1 MNIAYP
7 FQKFQDWFT
16 QQWVIWRGRKLNNSK
31 DKWLLGPFG
40 NVNGIGK
47 MFINQLAEK
56 ENLVIDKQQSSGL
69 IPEVKK
75 LIEDD
80 RDFERL
86 SNQVVDFY
94 QQTSAYSLGLKVHWN
109 PYFKIFGWLVNRM
122 FSNRINQLNIP
133 LKNNTGDEILE
144 SEIINLLDSLS
155 GDIKYTFWL
164 RSFRNSN
171 TVIYTGIYGLCEL
184 PNGDKC
190 VKAIFP
196 LPNGSA
202 TVILKPSVTDTGG
215 LILDASGKQFGDA
228 GFYFLIKDTKGQYW
242 SRYIPSFKDTLHIY
256 SQDENLIANQIMKI
270 WGVKI
275 LEFNY
280 KIY

>member
-16 QQWVIWRGRKLNNSK
+16 QQWVIWRGRKL
-31 DKWLLGPFG
+31 DKNKEEWLLGPFG

-47 MFINQLAEK
+47 IFINQLAEK
-56 ENLVIDKQQSSGL
+56 ENLVIDKQQSNGL
-69 IPEVKK
+69 IPDVKK

-94 QQTSAYSLGLKVHWN
+94 QQTSAYSLELKVHWN

-133 LKNNTGDEILE
+133 LKNNTGDEIIE

-155 GDIKYTFWL
+155 GEIKYTFWL
-164 RSFRNSN
+164 RSFKNSN

-202 TVILKPSVTDTGG
+202 TVILKPFVTDTGG

-228 GFYFLIKDTKGQYW
+228 GFYFLMKDTKGQHW

-275 LEFNY
+275 LEFKY

>member
-16 QQWVIWRGRKLNNSK
+16 QQWVIWRGRKLDKSK
-31 DKWLLGPFG
+31 DEWLLGPFG
-40 NVNGIGK
+40 NVNGVGK
-47 MFINQLAEK
+47 IFINQLAEK
-56 ENLVIDKQQSSGL
+56 ENLVIDKQQSNGL

-80 RDFERL
+80 GDFERL

-94 QQTSAYSLGLKVHWN
+94 QQTSTYSLGLKVHWN
-109 PYFKIFGWLVNRM
+109 PFFKIFGWLVNRM

-133 LKNNTGDEILE
+133 LKNNTGNEIIE

-155 GDIKYTFWL
+155 GEIKYTFWL

-202 TVILKPSVTDTGG
+202 TVILKPAVTDTGG

-228 GFYFLIKDTKGQYW
+228 GFYFLMHDTKGQYW

>member
-16 QQWVIWRGRKLNNSK
+16 QQWVIWRGRKLDNGK
-31 DKWLLGPFG
+31 DEWLLGPFG

-228 GFYFLIKDTKGQYW
+228 GFYFLMKDTRGQYW

>member
-16 QQWVIWRGRKLNNSK
+16 QQWVIWRGRKLDNSK

-47 MFINQLAEK
+47 IFINQLAEK
-56 ENLVIDKQQSSGL
+56 ENLVIDKQQSNGL

-80 RDFERL
+80 GDFERL

-228 GFYFLIKDTKGQYW
+228 GFYFLMKDTKGQYW

>member
-16 QQWVIWRGRKLNNSK
+16 QQWVIWRGRKLDKSK
-31 DKWLLGPFG
+31 DEWLLGPFG

-47 MFINQLAEK
+47 IFINQLAEK
-56 ENLVIDKQQSSGL
+56 ENLVIDKQQSNGL

-80 RDFERL
+80 GDFERL

-94 QQTSAYSLGLKVHWN
+94 QQTSTYSLGLKVHWN
-109 PYFKIFGWLVNRM
+109 PFFKIFGWLVNRM

-133 LKNNTGDEILE
+133 LKNNTGNEIIE

-155 GDIKYTFWL
+155 GEIKYTFWL

-184 PNGDKC
+184 LNGDKC

-202 TVILKPSVTDTGG
+202 TVILKPAVTDTGG

-228 GFYFLIKDTKGQYW
+228 GFYFLMKDTKGQYW
-242 SRYIPSFKDTLHIY
+242 SRYIPCFKDTLHIY

>member
-16 QQWVIWRGRKLNNSK
+16 QQWVIWRGRKLDNGK
-31 DKWLLGPFG
+31 DEWLLGPFG

-80 RDFERL
+80 GDFERL
-86 SNQVVDFY
+86 SNKVVDFY

-228 GFYFLIKDTKGQYW
+228 GFYFLMKDTKGQYW

>member
-16 QQWVIWRGRKLNNSK
+16 QQWVIWRGRKLDNSK
-31 DKWLLGPFG
+31 DEWLLGPFG

-47 MFINQLAEK
+47 IFINQLAEK
-56 ENLVIDKQQSSGL
+56 ENLVIDKQQSNGL

-75 LIEDD
+75 LIVDD

-155 GDIKYTFWL
+155 GEIKYTFWL

-228 GFYFLIKDTKGQYW
+228 GFYFLMHDTKGRYW

-256 SQDENLIANQIMKI
+256 SQDENLSANQIMKI

>member
-16 QQWVIWRGRKLNNSK
+16 QQWVIWRGRKLDKSK
-31 DKWLLGPFG
+31 DEWLLGPFG

-47 MFINQLAEK
+47 IFINQLAEK
-56 ENLVIDKQQSSGL
+56 ENLVIDKQQSNGL

-80 RDFERL
+80 GDFERL

-94 QQTSAYSLGLKVHWN
+94 QQTSTYSLGLKVHWN
-109 PYFKIFGWLVNRM
+109 PFFKIFGWLVNRM

-133 LKNNTGDEILE
+133 LKNNTGNEIIE

-155 GDIKYTFWL
+155 GEIKYTFWL

-184 PNGDKC
+184 PNGNKC

-202 TVILKPSVTDTGG
+202 TVILKPAVTDTGG

-228 GFYFLIKDTKGQYW
+228 GFYFLMHDTKGQYW

>member
-16 QQWVIWRGRKLNNSK
+16 QQWVIWRGRKLDNGK
-31 DKWLLGPFG
+31 DEWLLGPFG

-80 RDFERL
+80 GDFERL

-228 GFYFLIKDTKGQYW
+228 GFYFLMKDTKGQYW

>member
-16 QQWVIWRGRKLNNSK
+16 QQWVIWRGRKLDNSK

-47 MFINQLAEK
+47 IFINQLAEK

-80 RDFERL
+80 GDFERL

-133 LKNNTGDEILE
+133 LKNNTGDEIIE

-155 GDIKYTFWL
+155 GEIKYTFWL

-228 GFYFLIKDTKGQYW
+228 GFYFLMKDTKGQYW

>member
-16 QQWVIWRGRKLNNSK
+16 QQWVIWRGRKLDNSK

-228 GFYFLIKDTKGQYW
+228 GFYFLMKDTKGQYW

>member
-16 QQWVIWRGRKLNNSK
+16 QQWVIWRGRKLDKSK
-31 DKWLLGPFG
+31 DEWLLGPFG

-47 MFINQLAEK
+47 IFINQLAEK
-56 ENLVIDKQQSSGL
+56 ENLVIDKQQSNGL

-80 RDFERL
+80 GDFERL

-94 QQTSAYSLGLKVHWN
+94 QQTSTYSLGLKVHWN
-109 PYFKIFGWLVNRM
+109 PFFKIFGWLVNRM

-133 LKNNTGDEILE
+133 LKNNTGDEIIE
-144 SEIINLLDSLS
+144 SEIINLLDSHS
-155 GDIKYTFWL
+155 GEIKYTFWL
-164 RSFRNSN
+164 RSLRNSN

-202 TVILKPSVTDTGG
+202 TVILKPAVIDTGG

-228 GFYFLIKDTKGQYW
+228 GFYFLMKDTKGQCW

-256 SQDENLIANQIMKI
+256 CQDENLIANQIMKI

>member
-16 QQWVIWRGRKLNNSK
+16 QQWVIWRGRKLDNGK
-31 DKWLLGPFG
+31 DEWLLGPFG

-56 ENLVIDKQQSSGL
+56 ENLVIDKQQSNGL

-228 GFYFLIKDTKGQYW
+228 GFYFLMHDTKGQYW

-256 SQDENLIANQIMKI
+256 SQDENLSANQIMKI

>member
-16 QQWVIWRGRKLNNSK
+16 QQWVIWRGRKLDNGK
-31 DKWLLGPFG
+31 DEWLLGPFG

-228 GFYFLIKDTKGQYW
+228 GFYFLMKDTKGQYW

>member
-16 QQWVIWRGRKLNNSK
+16 QQWVIWRGRKLDNGK
-31 DKWLLGPFG
+31 DEWLLGPFG

-56 ENLVIDKQQSSGL
+56 ENLVIDKQQSNGL

-228 GFYFLIKDTKGQYW
+228 GFYFLMKDTKGQYW